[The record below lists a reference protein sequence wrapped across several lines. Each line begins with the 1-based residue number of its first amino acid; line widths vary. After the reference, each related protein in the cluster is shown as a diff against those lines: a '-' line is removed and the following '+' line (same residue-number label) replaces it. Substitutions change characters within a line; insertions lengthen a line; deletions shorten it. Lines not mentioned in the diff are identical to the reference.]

1 MHMEVSLFVLVLD
14 MASEQLVWI
23 QALRLVQLESVNR
36 VEKQVHYPSYPAS
49 VIESDYLLEMNKVN
63 KPNKKQDLKRGVSDD
78 LRQMFLALPLTD

>member
-1 MHMEVSLFVLVLD
+1 MHMEVSLFLLVLD
-14 MASEQLVWI
+14 MTSEQLVWI

-36 VEKQVHYPSYPAS
+36 VEKQVHYPSYPDS

>member
-1 MHMEVSLFVLVLD
+1 MHMEVSLFLLVLD
-14 MASEQLVWI
+14 MTSEQLVWI
-23 QALRLVQLESVNR
+23 QALRLVQLESVN
-36 VEKQVHYPSYPAS
+36 YPSYPAS